1 MWKGVRNAQSRSGQ
15 EHTECQLCM
24 CSNESGNFHGFI
36 AECCARSMALEWL
49 LPIKGVD
56 CWLYPCLLLTS
67 FLPFGFFLSLSVPL
81 LNLLPSAKVT
91 DMMQKALFDF
101 LKHRFDGR

>member
-1 MWKGVRNAQSRSGQ
+1 MLSAAQDRSTQRDSSALRPVSQETSRDLLASAVAG
-15 EHTECQLCM
+15 
-24 CSNESGNFHGFI
+24 HG
-36 AECCARSMALEWL
+36 AGMV
-49 LPIKGVD
+49 LPSKGVD

-67 FLPFGFFLSLSVPL
+67 FLPFGFFLSLSIPL

>member
-1 MWKGVRNAQSRSGQ
+1 MV
-15 EHTECQLCM
+15 
-24 CSNESGNFHGFI
+24 
-36 AECCARSMALEWL
+36 
-49 LPIKGVD
+49 LPIEGVGS
-56 CWLYPCLLLTS
+56 WLCPCLLLTS
-67 FLPFGFFLSLSVPL
+67 LLPFGFFLSLSIPL